1 MEEGSVPGLRKCV
14 HGGMYVSEEEDLA
27 CVSTRR
33 YWRVFVRQLSRYVC
47 RHAYVCVCTCVRVCV
62 CVHGGPG
69 QGTADQDQYSQV
81 PGVPRPPL
89 PPSGSHCSLGGAKG
103 LGNSTC
109 QSFKLREVSPE
120 RGAPEA
126 ARSGS

>member
-47 RHAYVCVCTCVRVCV
+47 QHAYMCVCTCVRVCV

-69 QGTADQDQYSQV
+69 QGLRIRISIPRFQVYLGLLSHPPGPTA
-81 PGVPRPPL
+81 
-89 PPSGSHCSLGGAKG
+89 A
-103 LGNSTC
+103 
-109 QSFKLREVSPE
+109 
-120 RGAPEA
+120 
-126 ARSGS
+126 